1 MDDYNLEEDEVVL
14 YKGFVFR
21 DDIEGSSNLIL
32 TSKKIIF
39 EQAKTI
45 KIGLFKTKTE
55 KVIVD
60 TVMLENIKI
69 YNSKVQIQQKNSKV
83 YVQTTKNN
91 FNINFNSI
99 VEAMKF
105 VTKVTDAITETTIS
119 ERGTE
124 KVKGAFNKV
133 DDVLG
138 FNTRETLKGVIE
150 NGITGTLLKGIRKN
164 KE

>member
-1 MDDYNLEEDEVVL
+1 M
-14 YKGFVFR
+14 
-21 DDIEGSSNLIL
+21 
-32 TSKKIIF
+32 
-39 EQAKTI
+39 
-45 KIGLFKTKTE
+45 
-55 KVIVD
+55 
-60 TVMLENIKI
+60 
-69 YNSKVQIQQKNSKV
+69 
-83 YVQTTKNN
+83 QTTKNN

-150 NGITGTLLKGIRKN
+150 NGITGTLLKGIKKN